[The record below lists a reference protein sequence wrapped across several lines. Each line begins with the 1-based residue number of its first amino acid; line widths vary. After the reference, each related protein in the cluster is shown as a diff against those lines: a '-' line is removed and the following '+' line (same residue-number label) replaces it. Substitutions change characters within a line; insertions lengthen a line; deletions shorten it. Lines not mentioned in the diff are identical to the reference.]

1 MKFKIFLIS
10 LFFNLFFLNSYAEE
24 RVLFIDVEFILNSS
38 EAGKMVNSQIK
49 KEVDKNNKIF
59 KDEETKL
66 IDKEKKIIAQKNL
79 LKEDEFQSKI
89 KDFRKEYNEYIK
101 KKKNIL
107 QKLDKANNEAKVKIF
122 NTIRELLADYSTRNN
137 ISMIVDKK
145 NIIIGKKDFDIT
157 QTILDNL
164 NKKIK
169 EVKLNF

>member
-101 KKKNIL
+101 KKKYFA
-107 QKLDKANNEAKVKIF
+107 KA
-122 NTIRELLADYSTRNN
+122 RQ
-137 ISMIVDKK
+137 
-145 NIIIGKKDFDIT
+145 GK
-157 QTILDNL
+157 
-164 NKKIK
+164 
-169 EVKLNF
+169 

>member
-1 MKFKIFLIS
+1 MNIS
-10 LFFNLFFLNSYAEE
+10 
-24 RVLFIDVEFILNSS
+24 
-38 EAGKMVNSQIK
+38 
-49 KEVDKNNKIF
+49 
-59 KDEETKL
+59 
-66 IDKEKKIIAQKNL
+66 
-79 LKEDEFQSKI
+79 
-89 KDFRKEYNEYIK
+89 

-122 NTIRELLADYSTRNN
+122 NTIRELLADYSSKNN